1 MTKQWVLIGQRS
13 GGTDEV
19 IGYYTDSR
27 ALFDDKIEALKEGYH
42 KFITAQV
49 GNPPRLAPVSDK
61 ELSDCVAAHCD
72 VNVEE
77 TMKGTRYGN

>member
-13 GGTDEV
+13 GGSDEV
-19 IGYYTDSR
+19 IGYYTDPR
-27 ALFDDKIEALKEGYH
+27 ALYDDKIEALKEGYH

-61 ELSDCVAAHCD
+61 QL
-72 VNVEE
+72 EE
-77 TMKGTRYGN
+77 IVKALP